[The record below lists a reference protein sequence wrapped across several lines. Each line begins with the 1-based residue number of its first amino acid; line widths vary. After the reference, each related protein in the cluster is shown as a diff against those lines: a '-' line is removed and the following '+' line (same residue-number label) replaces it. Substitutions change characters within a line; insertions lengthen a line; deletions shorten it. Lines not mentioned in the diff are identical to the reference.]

1 MKYIAKATHL
11 LHIIRNLKPDALF
24 KTDANDIRLE
34 CDTETMAK
42 DVEWANECV
51 EKALK
56 EQGLIKE

>member
-1 MKYIAKATHL
+1 MKYLARATHL
-11 LHIIRNLKPDALF
+11 HRFIKNLKPDAILRADE
-24 KTDANDIRLE
+24 KDIWLV
-34 CDTETMAK
+34 CDTEPMAK

>member
-1 MKYIAKATHL
+1 MKYIARATHL
-11 LHIIRNLKPDALF
+11 HHIIRNLKPDAALIPGA
-24 KTDANDIRLE
+24 KDIWLE

>member
-1 MKYIAKATHL
+1 MKYLARATHL
-11 LHIIRNLKPDALF
+11 HHIIRNLKPNAVF
-24 KTDANDIRLE
+24 KTDAKDIWLE

-56 EQGLIKE
+56 EQGLIK